1 MTDFNPKSVLLMKFT
16 EEVLPDVLAFDC
28 GDSETNGFFHDEA
41 FAEQERGLN
50 ATTLLYYNGILAAC
64 ISMCC
69 DAIPLNK
76 EEEGS
81 PQATLMVPAIKLR
94 YGVDLKFQDYDLDS
108 FIIDF
113 AKNTAFE
120 LASSKVGVRFVTTD
134 VPFSREEFYAGKGF
148 VRNKSGETGS
158 IVSMRAD
165 IFEC

>member
-1 MTDFNPKSVLLMKFT
+1 MTEFNPKSILLMKFT
-16 EEVLPDVLAFDC
+16 EEALPDVLAFDC
-28 GDSETNGFFHDEA
+28 GDNEANSFYHNEA

-64 ISMCC
+64 ISLCS

-76 EEEGS
+76 EEEGN
-81 PQATLMVPAIKLR
+81 PQAAMMVPAIKLR
-94 YGVDLKFQDYDLDS
+94 YAVDLKFQDYDLDS

-120 LASSKVGVRFVTTD
+120 LTCSKVGVRFVTID
-134 VPFSREEFYAGKGF
+134 VPSSREEYFAGKGF
-148 VRNKSGETGS
+148 VRNKSGDTGS
-158 IVSMRAD
+158 IISMRAD